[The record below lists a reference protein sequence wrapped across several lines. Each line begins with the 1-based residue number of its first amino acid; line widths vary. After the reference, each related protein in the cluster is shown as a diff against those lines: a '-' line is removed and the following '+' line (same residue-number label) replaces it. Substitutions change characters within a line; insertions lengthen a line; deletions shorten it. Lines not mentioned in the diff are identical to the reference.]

1 MEIEQGDIIVA
12 SSTDKDMMNIIN
24 KASAIITEEGGL
36 TSHAAVVGVSLG
48 IPIIVSATNA
58 LKLIED
64 NETITIDAQS
74 GLVYKGEVRML

>member
-1 MEIEQGDIIVA
+1 
-12 SSTDKDMMNIIN
+12 MMNIIN